1 MAFHFSVQPEFL
13 MLNERLPLETTQRSH
28 AIQVNVY
35 PQWYKQVS
43 ISWTVPAQFGAC
55 VYNVYFSSSEDSG
68 FQKLN
73 STPLTDIF
81 FEDTTTEEFR
91 KWNRGFYVVEA
102 ILTQKNNVAIRSK
115 PVSWEPA
122 QRNWVTLRA
131 TEIQRREYWLLSR
144 FTGIKSYLFRAKT
157 FGKRCPY
164 CWNPNLELVMD
175 DRCPYCAGTSFE
187 NGYYNASPMYVQ
199 YDPNQNSEL
208 KGYFG
213 VAEPNQL
220 PAWTISVPEIHV
232 GDVVVRTG
240 SWDLYRVDKITP
252 TELQGNTVRQILLLT
267 QLAKRDVEYVL
278 IGRGLPEFPSQ
289 YYDDTLPE
297 YDL

>member
-1 MAFHFSVQPEFL
+1 MAFHFSIQPEFL
-13 MLNERLPLETTQRSH
+13 IMNERLPLQTTQRSY
-28 AIQVNVY
+28 AIQVTVY
-35 PQWYKQVS
+35 PQWYKQVTVA
-43 ISWTVPAQFGAC
+43 WTIPAQFGSC

-73 STPLTDIF
+73 STPLSETF
-81 FEDTTTEEFR
+81 FDDTTTEEFR

-115 PVSWEPA
+115 PTSWDPA
-122 QRNWVTLRA
+122 QRGWVTLRA
-131 TEIQRREYWLLSR
+131 IEIQRREYWLLSR
-144 FTGIKSYLFRAKT
+144 FAGIKSYLFRAKT

-164 CWNPNLELVMD
+164 CWNPKLELVMD

-187 NGYYNASPMYVQ
+187 NGYYNASPMYIQ

-220 PAWTISVPEIHV
+220 PAWTISIPEIRV
-232 GDVVVRTG
+232 GDVIVRTG
-240 SWDLYRVDKITP
+240 SWDIYKVDKLTP

-267 QLAKRDVEYVL
+267 QLAKRDIEYIL
-278 IGRGLPEFPSQ
+278 IGRNLPEFPQQ
-289 YYDDTLPE
+289 YFDSTLPDYE
-297 YDL
+297 L